1 MKKYNWWIIA
11 EVVLALFSFAFN
23 KLLKFVI
30 GNVYI
35 IYLIF
40 NQKKVKQWRLI
51 DQDLVK
57 SALNRAVLITKAPRW
72 NTHAIIGTLGPF
84 SVQESIS
91 LDLKSAN
98 NSALSWI
105 AIIYSF
111 PGYKTITSL
120 ESTKIDVNKDWESIT
135 LKTGKYTIGLRY
147 YNWRD
152 SLSLPAVKVDGA
164 EFVNPQSISPKTN
177 QFYYELIKYKNWF
190 YLWLHY
196 YIYTILRLRKYL
208 PESFLKKEYLP
219 VGDTDTKF
227 FYDYLDKNQSLQI
240 EVDEFSLANYDI
252 YITLYDRC
260 SLPVTWFQLKELKQ
274 ISKPLDNKGYYLI
287 RVRYKSSLEPK
298 FDQLFAQLKLQIM
311 VEDLSDKE
319 KNNIV

>member
-1 MKKYNWWIIA
+1 MKKYDRWVIA
-11 EVVLALFSFAFN
+11 DVLLALFSFIFN

-51 DQDLVK
+51 EQNLVK

-91 LDLKSAN
+91 FDLKSAS
-98 NSALSWI
+98 NSAQSWI

-120 ESTKIDVNKDWESIT
+120 ESTKIDVDKDWESIT
-135 LKTGKYTIGLRY
+135 LKPGKYTIGLRY
-147 YNWRD
+147 YNWSD
-152 SLSLPAVKVDGA
+152 SLSLPAIKVDGA
-164 EFVNPQSISPKTN
+164 EFVNSQSISPKTN
-177 QFYYELIKYKNWF
+177 QFYHKLIKYKNWF

-196 YIYTILRLRKYL
+196 YMYTILRWRKYI
-208 PESFLKKEYLP
+208 PESFITKEYLP
-219 VGDTDTKF
+219 VGATDTKF
-227 FYDYLDKNQSLQI
+227 FYDYLDENQTLQV

-274 ISKPLDNKGYYLI
+274 ISEPLDNKGYYLI
-287 RVRYKSSLEPK
+287 RVRYKSSLEAK
-298 FDQLFAQLKLQIM
+298 SDQLFAQLKLRIL
-311 VEDLSDKE
+311 VEELTDK
-319 KNNIV
+319 KQG